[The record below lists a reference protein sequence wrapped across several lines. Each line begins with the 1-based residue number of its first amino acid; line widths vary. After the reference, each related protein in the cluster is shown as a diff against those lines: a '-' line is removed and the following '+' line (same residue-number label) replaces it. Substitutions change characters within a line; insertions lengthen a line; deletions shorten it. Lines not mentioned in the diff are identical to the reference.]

1 MGVIVSHRHES
12 RFEVLA
18 HAVAMRNLLTELAI
32 RGFGIKN
39 VEHVVRQRYAFGSDQ
54 AASVPGYIFLLANHR
69 NRFDFLSAQVVEYI
83 RAANTIFP
91 QSLSECD
98 LRREYQDR
106 ALVACEQLI
115 AELQQII
122 EVFKVDINRYKQY
135 VESIDREIGLIKS
148 WRQSDNR
155 LRARLS

>member
-1 MGVIVSHRHES
+1 MGVIVSHRNES

-18 HAVAMRNLLTELAI
+18 HAVAMRNLLTGLAM

-39 VEHVVRQRYAFGSDQ
+39 LKSLARKKYIYGSDKTE
-54 AASVPGYIFLLANHR
+54 SVAKYVSLLACHR
-69 NRFDFLSAQVVEYI
+69 NRFDFLSAQAVGYT
-83 RAANTIFP
+83 RAANAIFP
-91 QSLSECD
+91 RTLSECD

-115 AELQQII
+115 GELQQIV
-122 EVFKVDINRYKQY
+122 EVFDVDLNCYKQY
-135 VESIDREIGLIKS
+135 VEAIDREIGLIKS

-155 LRARLS
+155 FRAALS